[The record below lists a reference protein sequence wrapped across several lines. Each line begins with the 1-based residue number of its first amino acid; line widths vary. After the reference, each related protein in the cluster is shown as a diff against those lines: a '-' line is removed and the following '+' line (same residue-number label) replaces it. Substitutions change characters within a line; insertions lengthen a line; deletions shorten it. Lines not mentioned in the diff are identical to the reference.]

1 MYCTENV
8 VDGLKKSAKNWGS
21 QWCAQSF
28 HCAHTGHIKGN
39 VGSLDDPTASQLFTF
54 GPEGQDF
61 ALKML

>member
-1 MYCTENV
+1 MN
-8 VDGLKKSAKNWGS
+8 GLKKSVKNWETNGVRNLPT
-21 QWCAQSF
+21 
-28 HCAHTGHIKGN
+28 AHTGHVKGN